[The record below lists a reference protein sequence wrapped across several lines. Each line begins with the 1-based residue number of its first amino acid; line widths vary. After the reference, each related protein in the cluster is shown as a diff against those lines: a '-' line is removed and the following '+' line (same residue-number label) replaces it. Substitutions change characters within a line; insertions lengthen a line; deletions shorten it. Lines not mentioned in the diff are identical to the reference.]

1 MKGSC
6 FDFMYWIMFS
16 QYVLYSKFFLTRA
29 MRHQIIQHKNF
40 LLNEF
45 LCIENQEQEEKAMR
59 NVFILIQCFDE
70 L

>member
-1 MKGSC
+1 
-6 FDFMYWIMFS
+6 
-16 QYVLYSKFFLTRA
+16 

-45 LCIENQEQEEKAMR
+45 LCIENQEQEEKAMT
-59 NVFILIQCFDE
+59 NVFILIQSFDE

>member
-1 MKGSC
+1 
-6 FDFMYWIMFS
+6 MFS
-16 QYVLYSKFFLTRA
+16 LYVLYSKFFLTRA
-29 MRHQIIQHKNF
+29 MRRQIIQHKNF
-40 LLNEF
+40 LLNKF